1 MFCPNC
7 GTGNQTASFCTN
19 CGASINAAAT
29 PSAQPA
35 QPAAPAPATSA
46 PVYPSSENLANP
58 YLPPPIEP
66 KKKIK
71 PLFIIAPVG
80 AVAVIA
86 ILFAVIFGQS
96 AGPLTQAQARAWAD
110 SVEAPGTLVGFDTN
124 TPEDPTDLSD
134 PFYQPKFDYES
145 SECQAISDIDRL
157 GRYMGSGQAGEQV
170 LPDMLQGFDAWDGS
184 RLKIEANS
192 GQYSYSTFDYGVLSF
207 PDEAAAQRYVSDLV
221 AAASVCRSME
231 QIDVDSISYFQD
243 TEDQT
248 TVPGFDNSLRLNY
261 TSAFGFSLLGKTT
274 VLVSIQEFSIAQ
286 IGPNVVFTH
295 GVISEDAASEL
306 GVVNSMLTDASDDVF
321 SQATNL
327 INAAARG

>member
-1 MFCPNC
+1 MYCPNC
-7 GTGNQTASFCTN
+7 GTANQSLSFCTN
-19 CGASINAAAT
+19 CGGSINAAAT

-35 QPAAPAPATSA
+35 PPPAPVGMA
-46 PVYPSSENLANP
+46 PMYPSSESLANP

-71 PLFIIAPVG
+71 PVFIAAPIG

-96 AGPLTQAQARAWAD
+96 AGPLTQAQARDWAN
-110 SVEAPGTLVGFDTN
+110 SVEVPVRLVGFDTS
-124 TPEDPTDLSD
+124 TPEDPTELSSS
-134 PFYQPKFDYES
+134 FYQPKFDYES
-145 SECQAISDIDRL
+145 SECQAISDLDRL
-157 GRYMGSGQAGEQV
+157 GRYMGSGNAGEQV
-170 LPDMLQGFDAWDGS
+170 LPDMLQGFDAWEGN
-184 RLKIEANS
+184 RLKIEANGS

-207 PDEAAAQRYVSDLV
+207 ADEAEAQRYVSEL
-221 AAASVCRSME
+221 AAAAGGCSSME

-243 TEDQT
+243 TEEET

-295 GVISEDAASEL
+295 GVISEDAPSEL
-306 GVVNSMLTDASDDVF
+306 GVVTSMLTAASDDIF
-321 SQATNL
+321 SQASAL

>member
-19 CGASINAAAT
+19 CGSAINAAAT

-35 QPAAPAPATSA
+35 PPAAPPTSA
-46 PVYPSSENLANP
+46 PIYPSSANLANP

-71 PLFIIAPVG
+71 PIFIAAPIG

-86 ILFAVIFGQS
+86 ILFTFIFGQS
-96 AGPLTQAQARAWAD
+96 AGPLTEAQARDWAN
-110 SVEAPGTLVGFDTN
+110 SVEEPARLVGFDTN

-134 PFYQPKFDYES
+134 TFYQPKFDFES
-145 SECQAISDIDRL
+145 SECQAISDLDRL
-157 GRYMGSGQAGEQV
+157 GRYMGSGNAGEQV
-170 LPDMLQGFDAWDGS
+170 LPDMLQGFDAWEGN
-184 RLKIEANS
+184 RLKIDSSGS

-207 PDEAAAQRYVSDLV
+207 ADDAAAQRYVSDLV
-221 AAASVCRSME
+221 VAASGCRSME

-295 GVISEDAASEL
+295 GVISEDAPSEL
-306 GVVNSMLTDASDDVF
+306 GVVTSVLTSASDDIF